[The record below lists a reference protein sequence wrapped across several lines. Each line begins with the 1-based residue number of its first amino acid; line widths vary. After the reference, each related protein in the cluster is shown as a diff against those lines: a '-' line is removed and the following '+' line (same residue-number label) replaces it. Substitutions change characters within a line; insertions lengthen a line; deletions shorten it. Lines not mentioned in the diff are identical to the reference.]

1 MGFLSDLFFDFLASL
16 LGEAFTG
23 RTRGRESAVFAC
35 ELRVI
40 AGRHEGL
47 KDGWH
52 EGEAFVRPGGLEF
65 EVWARAGG
73 GLRQFAH
80 LRRNAPVSLPVR
92 AVVTER
98 QHPQDRSWGVVHGAT
113 VVELITD
120 SATLEW
126 AVPADKLEWAL
137 ERVQSSEIPS
147 A

>member
-1 MGFLSDLFFDFLASL
+1 
-16 LGEAFTG
+16 
-23 RTRGRESAVFAC
+23 
-35 ELRVI
+35 VI
-40 AGRHEGL
+40 AGRHEGF

-52 EGEAFVRPGGLEF
+52 EGEVFVRPGGLEF
-65 EVWARAGG
+65 EVLARAGG

-80 LRRNAPVSLPVR
+80 MGRNAPISLPVR

-98 QHPQDRSWGVVHGAT
+98 QHPQNRRWGVYGGQ

-137 ERVQSSEIPS
+137 ERVQSSEIPF